1 MGTFLLDTDA
11 IIDYL
16 KGFPGSVA
24 FIQGLHRRGETLA
37 VCDIV
42 IAEAYAGLHPQDRP
56 KAAVL
61 LDALTFLPTT
71 PTIAQQAG
79 ERRYT
84 FARQG
89 TQLATS
95 DTLVAA
101 AAYIHQATIV
111 TANVKDYPMEEV
123 AVLPLPRVKP

>member
-1 MGTFLLDTDA
+1 
-11 IIDYL
+11 
-16 KGFPGSVA
+16 VA
-24 FIQGLHRRGETLA
+24 FIQGLHQRGETLA

-42 IAEAYAGLHPQDRP
+42 IAEVYAGLHPQDRP

-61 LDALTFLPTT
+61 LNTLTFLPTT

-79 ERRYT
+79 EWRYT

-89 TQLATS
+89 TQLAAS

-101 AAYIHQATIV
+101 TAYIHQATIV
-111 TANVKDYPMEEV
+111 TANVKDYPMKEV
-123 AVLPLPRVKP
+123 TVLPLPRVRP